1 MELAEPVF
9 SVRNV
14 QALFRYFDSA
24 KSKIEHLTGHILNV
38 VRALSKLN
46 PPLASIAIYALC
58 TVAGFVIWIA
68 MGFLDLAAGTRVLDA
83 VIHVTEFLNEH
94 VLPALQLL
102 NGFLAL
108 LVGFSMLVHRPSIN
122 LQGNINGN
130 IFGIN
135 PYRMSISS
143 LRSVVI
149 RALPKGKYGC
159 LRRSDDINRNE
170 PSSCAICFSCI
181 LEEDEVR
188 ILPNCVHY
196 FHISCIDRWLL
207 PCTVNHSSCPLC
219 RAVVIVLGSW
229 QAVEG
234 AHICKYCKMESFS
247 PFLFWCLVSLIL
259 HGGFFQATSF
269 NIFVHMSL
277 RWNTL

>member
-24 KSKIEHLTGHILNV
+24 KSKIERLTGHILNV
-38 VRALSKLN
+38 IRALSKLN
-46 PPLASIAIYALC
+46 PSLASIAIYALC

-83 VIHVTEFLNEH
+83 VIHVTEVLNEH

-130 IFGIN
+130 I
-135 PYRMSISS
+135 SS

-170 PSSCAICFSCI
+170 PSSCSICFSCI

-188 ILPNCVHY
+188 ILPNCGHY

-219 RAVVIVLGSW
+219 RAVVIVLGS
-229 QAVEG
+229 
-234 AHICKYCKMESFS
+234 
-247 PFLFWCLVSLIL
+247 
-259 HGGFFQATSF
+259 
-269 NIFVHMSL
+269 
-277 RWNTL
+277 

>member
-1 MELAEPVF
+1 ME
-9 SVRNV
+9 R
-14 QALFRYFDSA
+14 
-24 KSKIEHLTGHILNV
+24 LTGRILNV
-38 VRALSKLN
+38 IRALSRLN
-46 PPLASIAIYALC
+46 PPLASIAIYGLC

-83 VIHVTEFLNEH
+83 VIHVTEGLNEH

-108 LVGFSMLVHRPSIN
+108 LVGFSMLVQRPSIN

-130 IFGIN
+130 ISGIN
-135 PYRMSISS
+135 PYKMNTSS

-149 RALPKGKYGC
+149 SALPKGKYGC

-170 PSSCAICFSCI
+170 PSSCAICLSCI

-188 ILPNCVHY
+188 ILPNCGHY

-219 RAVVIVLGSW
+219 RAAVIVLGSW
-229 QAVEG
+229 QGVEC
-234 AHICKYCKMESFS
+234 AHIRKYWKMEAFTPS
-247 PFLFWCLVSLIL
+247 LFWCLVSLIL
-259 HGGFFQATSF
+259 HGGFFEVTSF
-269 NIFVHMSL
+269 NFFYIFPSAEIPY
-277 RWNTL
+277 N